1 VCGLVYREGSMLPLE
16 GRVAIRMYAFRG
28 MGAMVVC
35 MLAGQG
41 ARVVDIE
48 IDTGES
54 VVAGTRDEG
63 ADAVAADFGWR
74 VGEEHAASVA
84 LAVDTYGLLG
94 HTFRNTALS
103 CGTIA
108 PQTTWWRSISSNGCA
123 VTMLE
128 YPLVCRRVEPDESAA
143 LPSLFGRFVKSE
155 AIAAPTQ
162 RLRSLAASFMAGHG
176 LCFDGGYLAS

>member
-1 VCGLVYREGSMLPLE
+1 MLPLE

-94 HTFRNTALS
+94 HTFHNTALVRDDHP
-103 CGTIA
+103 A
-108 PQTTWWRSISSNGCA
+108 NDWWRSTSYFVESVRRGA
-123 VTMLE
+123 MLE
-128 YPLVCRRVEPDESAA
+128 HPLVCRRVEPDESAA

-155 AIAAPTQ
+155 AIAVPTE
-162 RLRSLAASFMAGHG
+162 RPRSLAASFMAGHG